1 MALLLM
7 PGPIASKIRGAHG
20 RANVGA
26 IVMPPSTAIVR
37 SKKQETGVQEIGVQE
52 IGVPLNTQIADI
64 VPCGASS
71 PAAWYRSDE

>member
-1 MALLLM
+1 
-7 PGPIASKIRGAHG
+7 
-20 RANVGA
+20 
-26 IVMPPSTAIVR
+26 MPPSTAIVR
-37 SKKQETGVQEIGVQE
+37 SKKQETGVQEIGVQEIGVQE